1 MEKHLEEVTALK
13 DHEENLEEKYYHTEE
28 KLRKTEKRLF
38 ELEQTH
44 HDELSEKEQALLKAE
59 AENEALR
66 AANE

>member
-13 DHEENLEEKYYHTEE
+13 DYHTEE